1 VKSRARSPTRRMQ
14 SIKMSQPCDDDGDG
28 FLCQRVW
35 EYRVPKHDCF
45 FCLSLLVLNKYAC
58 GLNYCI
64 VNSKFS
70 NSGPKKSQ
78 NEKHISYYTINFICH
93 WKLIQNLAQN
103 EKWLKIV
110 LTKLIFAACSLQHGA
125 GHGWPTGRSP
135 QRPASRMDKQMM
147 ASAVASVQ
155 NNSKQLIFDL
165 GISANCFLVVACLK
179 LKTRLRFCC
188 DRASFLYQP
197 KSALKNM
204 GAVQFW
210 GARTDCFL
218 EKQSNVL
225 WNLLWRLAHH
235 EKHSFCFTE
244 TKCELL

>member
-1 VKSRARSPTRRMQ
+1 MMTETDSSARESE
-14 SIKMSQPCDDDGDG
+14 SIECRNMIASSVYLYLYWTSTPVDTIIAS
-28 FLCQRVW
+28 W
-35 EYRVPKHDCF
+35 
-45 FCLSLLVLNKYAC
+45 
-58 GLNYCI
+58 I
-64 VNSKFS
+64 S

-110 LTKLIFAACSLQHGA
+110 LTKFIFAACSLQHGA

-135 QRPASRMDKQMM
+135 QRLASRMDKQMM

-179 LKTRLRFCC
+179 PKTRLRFCC
-188 DRASFLYQP
+188 DWASFLY
-197 KSALKNM
+197 SALRNM
-204 GAVQFW
+204 LAGQFW

-218 EKQSNVL
+218 EKQSNVQ
-225 WNLLWRLAHH
+225 WNLFWRLAHH

-244 TKCELL
+244 TKCELLKKNGIQKIHRSTISKIIIKFRL